1 MAKAGI
7 IIEVWKREIFEK
19 HITKAGYT
27 CEWFPGLPEGL
38 GVLKVTLQR
47 PTEAAML
54 HPIIKAAVEEA
65 ARTGAPK

>member
-19 HITKAGYT
+19 HIAAAGYT
-27 CEWFPGLPEGL
+27 FEWTPGGEL

-65 ARTGAPK
+65 TKTGAPK